1 MHGIVPRPTAQKFMT
16 PSCHGDHAYSV
27 GRVFLLWNSRQHTDR
42 ASASVE
48 FETKLK
54 MEEKRQAGK
63 RALAF
68 PFIPKWVDYSA
79 GLVPLNLLEK
89 AGPFLEGYCLMSQRF
104 ERKYLLV
111 DLFFLPCL
119 HTSQSSPLCLWF
131 LNLIF
136 TFSKC
141 FVVFTKRNILWA
153 VISWL

>member
-1 MHGIVPRPTAQKFMT
+1 MELCQDRQLRSLWPPAAMATMPIQLEESFCCGIVGSTQ
-16 PSCHGDHAYSV
+16 
-27 GRVFLLWNSRQHTDR
+27 DR

-68 PFIPKWVDYSA
+68 PFIPKWVDYSS